1 MIVKLIERAAEEKM
15 KLAPFMGIG
24 CPGLIDEH
32 GTILKGGQ
40 NLPGNWEGEGFNL
53 AAALSAQ
60 LPRINGHEIFIQIH
74 NDAVVQGLS
83 EVPNMKDI
91 SHWGVMTI
99 GTGLGN
105 ARFTNRSDT

>member
-1 MIVKLIERAAEEKM
+1 MLAKLIDRAGEEKM

-32 GTILKGGQ
+32 GFILKGGQ
-40 NLPGNWEGEGFNL
+40 NLPGNWEGKDFSL
-53 AAALSAQ
+53 AAALSAH
-60 LPRINGHEIFIQIH
+60 LPRIDGHDIFIQIH

-83 EVPNMKDI
+83 EVPNMKDVE
-91 SHWGVMTI
+91 HWGVMTI

-105 ARFTNRSDT
+105 ARFTNRE